1 MTLFLKPLLG
11 FSTSTGV
18 LTGLMVLVGH
28 VG

>member
-11 FSTSTGV
+11 FSTSTGL
-18 LTGLMVLVGH
+18 LTMLMVLFSH